1 MNVIFAKII
10 LKDNED
16 KIVYKKDLI
25 NERFNCE
32 IFINE
37 IRFKNEM
44 KLNKENNIIYIF
56 KDNDYYDLQEMFYN
70 CKLLTSINLSNFNTN
85 NVTDMRYMFYN
96 CSSLTSINLSNFNTN
111 NVTNMSYMFCNCSSL
126 TSINL
131 SNFNCDK
138 IKETNDMEDMF
149 KNCQLLN
156 INNIKY
162 KDFKIRGQLIIDLKL

>member
-37 IRFKNEM
+37 IRFKNKI
-44 KLNKENNIIYIF
+44 KLNKENSIIYIF
-56 KDNDYYDLQEMFYN
+56 KDNDYYDLNKMFN
-70 CKLLTSINLSNFNTN
+70 GCELLTSINLSNFNTN
-85 NVTDMRYMFYN
+85 NVTNMSEMFYS

-111 NVTNMSYMFCNCSSL
+111 NVTNMSEMFNNCSSR
-126 TSINL
+126 NL
-131 SNFNCDK
+131 
-138 IKETNDMEDMF
+138 
-149 KNCQLLN
+149 
-156 INNIKY
+156 
-162 KDFKIRGQLIIDLKL
+162 